1 MYYVHRGKDRGY
13 NAIVLA
19 WKIKTEYV
27 RVRQVLLQLVRD
39 IARFKW
45 SQNKYEMF
53 QVGMMQDQ
61 KGQL

>member
-1 MYYVHRGKDRGY
+1 MYYVHRVKDRGY

-45 SQNKYEMF
+45 SQKKYKMF